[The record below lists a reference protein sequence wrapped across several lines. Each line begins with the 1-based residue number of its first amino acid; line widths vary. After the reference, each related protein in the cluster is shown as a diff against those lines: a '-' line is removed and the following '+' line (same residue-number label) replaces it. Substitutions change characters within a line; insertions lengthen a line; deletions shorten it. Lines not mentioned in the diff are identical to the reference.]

1 MDPELSHWPSRLLT
15 IRLHLIL
22 KTIKLP
28 STSTDFTIVVYIPE
42 KAMKTPIAAVKSS
55 GAEPPAAMKVA
66 PATSS
71 LIPPAKMRL
80 FYTGAKKSLA
90 AMKVAPATSS
100 LIPPAKMRLF
110 YTGAKNHWQP

>member
-1 MDPELSHWPSRLLT
+1 
-15 IRLHLIL
+15 
-22 KTIKLP
+22 
-28 STSTDFTIVVYIPE
+28 
-42 KAMKTPIAAVKSS
+42 MKTPIAAVKSS

-90 AMKVAPATSS
+90 AMKVAPDTSS
-100 LIPPAKMRLF
+100 IIPPVTKRGYFTLKQ
-110 YTGAKNHWQP
+110 KNTPAAMKFAPATTSSIIPPVTKRGYCTLKQKNQWQP

>member
-1 MDPELSHWPSRLLT
+1 MGRAVGGGVGGGGKYHTLN
-15 IRLHLIL
+15 RLHFIL

-28 STSTDFTIVVYIPE
+28 STSTTAVYIPE

-71 LIPPAKMRL
+71 LIPPVK
-80 FYTGAKKSLA
+80 
-90 AMKVAPATSS
+90 
-100 LIPPAKMRLF
+100 
-110 YTGAKNHWQP
+110 